1 MEAASGATR
10 YSGFSGVA
18 GYIVIGITGLT
29 AWWLLSRAYPLI
41 VPSPLESISYLAENA
56 GLAARDMANT
66 LVNTVLGF
74 TAALILAVALG
85 GAAAFS
91 GRAKPVVDSL
101 NVVVQSVSALV
112 WAIAF
117 LLVFG
122 FTSRLSSV
130 GVAAATAFPIILSAV
145 LKGFEVARSEY
156 GELIAMFRIRPRWAF
171 THILIPAVVPFLVA
185 SSRSALGA
193 ALRISVVAEAF
204 GGFGGVGYRLF
215 QFYELHVYEGFLA
228 WSLLLVVLMVAL
240 DRLVLARLEG
250 WSRRWMEG

>member
-18 GYIVIGITGLT
+18 GYIVIAITGLT
-29 AWWLLSRAYPLI
+29 AWWLLSRVYPLI

-56 GLAARDMANT
+56 GLAARDMVNT

-91 GRAKPVVDSL
+91 GRMKPVVDSL

-130 GVAAATAFPIILSAV
+130 GVAAATPTL
-145 LKGFEVARSEY
+145 L
-156 GELIAMFRIRPRWAF
+156 
-171 THILIPAVVPFLVA
+171 
-185 SSRSALGA
+185 
-193 ALRISVVAEAF
+193 
-204 GGFGGVGYRLF
+204 
-215 QFYELHVYEGFLA
+215 
-228 WSLLLVVLMVAL
+228 SLLVKPKTSRKAMAHTRADTLWTTTFRLSTTGFILPLKAAAPPRATASIRAAVKPSTVLTRVFTMS
-240 DRLVLARLEG
+240 LAAKPAFSAR
-250 WSRRWMEG
+250 

>member
-1 MEAASGATR
+1 LEAAG
-10 YSGFSGVA
+10 GGQLQ
-18 GYIVIGITGLT
+18 GGLKGLT
-29 AWWLLSRAYPLI
+29 GYLVIAVGGLAAWWALSLAYPLI
-41 VPSPLESISYLAENA
+41 VPSPLDSLAYLAENA
-56 GLAARDMANT
+56 GLAAMDMANT

-74 TAALILAVALG
+74 AVALALAVALG
-85 GAAAFS
+85 GAAVFY
-91 GRAKPVVDSL
+91 GRIKPVVDSF

-117 LLVFG
+117 LLIFG

-130 GVAAATAFPIILSAV
+130 GVAAATAFPIILSSV
-145 LKGFEVARSEY
+145 LKGFEVARGEY

-171 THILIPAVVPFLVA
+171 THILLPAVVPFLVA

-228 WSLLLVVLMVAL
+228 WSLLLVALMVVL
-240 DRLVLARLEG
+240 DRLVLARLER
-250 WSRRWMEG
+250 WSRKWMEA

>member
-1 MEAASGATR
+1 MEAAGRGRAPKLEGA
-10 YSGFSGVA
+10 A
-18 GYIVIGITGLT
+18 GYLVVT
-29 AWWLLSRAYPLI
+29 AVGFAGWALLAEAYPAI
-41 VPSPLESISYLAENA
+41 VPGPLESLAYLAENA
-56 GLAARDMANT
+56 ELAAADMANT

-74 TAALILAVALG
+74 SLALALALVLG

-91 GRAKPVVDSL
+91 KRLKPVIDSF

-117 LLVFG
+117 LLIFG

-156 GELIAMFRIRPRWAF
+156 GELIAMFRISPRWAF
-171 THILIPAVVPFLVA
+171 THILVPAVVPFLVA
-185 SSRSALGA
+185 SGRSAFGA

-215 QFYELHVYEGFLA
+215 QFYELHVYEGFLS
-228 WSLLLVVLMVAL
+228 WSLLLVALMVAM

-250 WSRRWMEG
+250 WSRRWMEA